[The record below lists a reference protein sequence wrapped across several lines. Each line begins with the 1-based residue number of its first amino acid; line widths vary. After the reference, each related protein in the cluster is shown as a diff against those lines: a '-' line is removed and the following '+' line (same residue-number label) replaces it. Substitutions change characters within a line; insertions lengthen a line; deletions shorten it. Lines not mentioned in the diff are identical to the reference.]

1 MSESH
6 KRFRCKMV
14 KVFDNYYFDE
24 FKGDELKDHIDR
36 AVEVV
41 DDLKSMDQVEDFMS
55 QRQNISFP
63 EDQLQWHLW
72 LVPNFKD
79 NESLVICKSHHV
91 LADGLGWLLML
102 GGLQDTYNP
111 NQYIQTTK
119 VLSKCKKFLL
129 TLAKPFTMTFSFL
142 GFLFW
147 STDKNVIKKSTVLK
161 SSKKNAISKP
171 FDVPTLKEI
180 SKQHHGT
187 VNDIVLSILSVS
199 LH

>member
-63 EDQLQWHLW
+63 EDQL
-72 LVPNFKD
+72 
-79 NESLVICKSHHV
+79 
-91 LADGLGWLLML
+91 
-102 GGLQDTYNP
+102 
-111 NQYIQTTK
+111 
-119 VLSKCKKFLL
+119 
-129 TLAKPFTMTFSFL
+129 
-142 GFLFW
+142 
-147 STDKNVIKKSTVLK
+147 
-161 SSKKNAISKP
+161 
-171 FDVPTLKEI
+171 
-180 SKQHHGT
+180 
-187 VNDIVLSILSVS
+187 
-199 LH
+199 